1 MFVEEILPR
10 ARERLAIIEANAP
23 VGDAA
28 RLLVR
33 PHTDLIVVC
42 ESGVA
47 AGVVSKSDVL
57 AQVGDGDIH
66 SAFAAPVSAIM
77 TREIL
82 SCLASDHLLD
92 VLTTTRERGLQRVP
106 VLAKTRAPLGVVYMR
121 DALQALL
128 NESKIEDE
136 FLRNYIQG
144 LGYH

>member
-10 ARERLAIIEANAP
+10 ARERLAVIEANAAI
-23 VGDAA
+23 GDAA
-28 RLLVR
+28 RLLMR

-57 AQVGDGDIH
+57 TQVGGADIS
-66 SAFAAPVSAIM
+66 SALAAPVSTIM
-77 TREIL
+77 TREVL

-92 VLTTTRERGLQRVP
+92 VLTTTKERGLQRVP
-106 VLAKTRAPLGVVYMR
+106 VLAETRAPLGVVYMR